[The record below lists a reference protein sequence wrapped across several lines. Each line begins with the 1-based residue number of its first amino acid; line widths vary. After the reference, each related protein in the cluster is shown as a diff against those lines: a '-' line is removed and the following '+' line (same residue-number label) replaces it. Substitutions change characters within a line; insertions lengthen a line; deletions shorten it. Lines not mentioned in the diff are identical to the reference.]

1 MSAPTLLA
9 PLVSRRPQIKPR
21 AGVPVWDHR
30 PVVARPSRAWVMLGR
45 LADAMSAGGLR
56 VA

>member
-21 AGVPVWDHR
+21 VGAPVWDHR
-30 PVVARPSRAWVMLGR
+30 PVVVRPSRSWVMLGR
-45 LADAMSAGGLR
+45 LADAVSGGGLR